1 MIGKRKYIF
10 WRIRAGLGGK
20 APCSPGKGLG
30 LMRKIFIYGDRGL
43 LRNYADALE
52 FCGAQAIFAQ
62 NTEYAHDCSGLLLP
76 GGGDIDPALY
86 GQGEYRG
93 KL

>member
-1 MIGKRKYIF
+1 MGKS
-10 WRIRAGLGGK
+10 
-20 APCSPGKGLG
+20 PCSPGKGLG

-52 FCGAQAIFAQ
+52 FCGARAIFAQ

-86 GQGEYRG
+86 GQENTGES
-93 KL
+93 